1 MKDYWVL
8 VGSFGSGKSEL
19 ALNLALDFA
28 TRGACTLVDLDVV
41 NPYFRTSERGD
52 VLEKAGVELISPP
65 YALHKIEIM
74 SLSPRVYAAFTPGEG
89 KVIFDVGGDHI
100 GAVALG
106 QYKPN
111 FELIPP
117 EHLKVLQ
124 IVNPLRPMAAEL
136 DGALSVM
143 EKIEGVSR
151 LKINGLVNNAN
162 LAEETDVSH
171 LLQGYEL
178 VKAMSEKTGVPVLYT
193 CAVPE
198 IMEEFRQVIAEK
210 QLDARYLGRLLP
222 IEVMMHR
229 SWDKFLENGL

>member
-1 MKDYWVL
+1 M
-8 VGSFGSGKSEL
+8 
-19 ALNLALDFA
+19 
-28 TRGACTLVDLDVV
+28 
-41 NPYFRTSERGD
+41 
-52 VLEKAGVELISPP
+52 
-65 YALHKIEIM
+65 
-74 SLSPRVYAAFTPGEG
+74 
-89 KVIFDVGGDHI
+89 
-100 GAVALG
+100 
-106 QYKPN
+106 
-111 FELIPP
+111 
-117 EHLKVLQ
+117 LQ

-178 VKAMSEKTGVPVLYT
+178 VKAMSEKTGIPVLYT

>member
-1 MKDYWVL
+1 MKDFLVL

-19 ALNLALDFA
+19 ALNLALDFVS
-28 TRGACTLVDLDVV
+28 RSSCTLVDLDVV

-52 VLEKAGVELISPP
+52 VLEKAGVDLISPP

-89 KVIFDVGGDHI
+89 KVIFDVGGDHV

-111 FELIPP
+111 FASIPP
-117 EHLKVLQ
+117 EHLTVLQ
-124 IVNPLRPMAAEL
+124 VVNPLRPTAADTE
-136 DGALSVM
+136 GALSVM
-143 EKIEGVSR
+143 EKIENVSR
-151 LKINGLVNNAN
+151 LKITGFVNNAN

-178 VKAMSEKTGVPVLYT
+178 VKSLSERTGVPVAYT
-193 CAVPE
+193 CGMPE
-198 IMEEFRQVIAEK
+198 ILEEFRQLAEDK
-210 QLDARYLGRLLP
+210 QLDERFIGQLLP
-222 IEVMMHR
+222 IHIMMHR
-229 SWDKFLENGL
+229 SWDKFLKEGL